1 MYYNVY
7 NCGEQKNVN
16 NKAQSGTVQR
26 IMIGLIVV
34 AAVSVLALNYI
45 SGIGINYGVAINE
58 SEYEIFSATQGI
70 TNVTEQMTD
79 SFVSDTGEQTSADN
93 IIDLMV
99 TNGYGMIK
107 LFFMIPSLI
116 NDLASAAA
124 QAIGVPPIMV
134 WAVFS
139 IITIMIL
146 YAAYEAIM
154 KVRS

>member
-1 MYYNVY
+1 MN
-7 NCGEQKNVN
+7 K
-16 NKAQSGTVQR
+16 KAQAGTVQR

-34 AAVSVLALNYI
+34 AAVSVLGLNYI
-45 SGIGINYGVAINE
+45 SSMGVNYGVAINE

-79 SFVSDTGEQTSADN
+79 SFVSDTGEQTSANN

-107 LFFMIPSLI
+107 LFFLIPSLI
-116 NDLASAAA
+116 NDLALAAA
-124 QAIGVPPIMV
+124 EATGVPPIMV
-134 WAVFS
+134 WLVFS
-139 IITIMIL
+139 IILVMIL
-146 YAAYEAIM
+146 YSAYEAIM